1 MYTLAMQGCVVTST
15 GFEKEAKSA
24 IQKRVEMMGG
34 IYANAFTDQVTHLVA
49 RVVRSAKYD
58 VALRK
63 ETPIMTDEW
72 VEKVFMNK
80 NNIIWQELPSSKLK
94 GHNGRASL
102 PVNASPMAT
111 KQTDEVAL
119 PHE

>member
-15 GFEKEAKSA
+15 GFEKEAKTT

-58 VALRK
+58 VALKK
-63 ETPIMTDEW
+63 ETPIMTEEW
-72 VEKVFMNK
+72 VDKVTGTKTEHLENLISASK
-80 NNIIWQELPSSKLK
+80 YLKQSQKIPSF
-94 GHNGRASL
+94 H
-102 PVNASPMAT
+102 
-111 KQTDEVAL
+111 
-119 PHE
+119 

>member
-15 GFEKEAKSA
+15 GCEKEAKTT

-58 VALRK
+58 VALKK
-63 ETPIMTDEW
+63 ETPIMTEEW
-72 VEKVFMNK
+72 VDKVSEWFK
-80 NNIIWQELPSSKLK
+80 DRTFRKFDF
-94 GHNGRASL
+94 SL
-102 PVNASPMAT
+102 MIF
-111 KQTDEVAL
+111 KQSQ
-119 PHE
+119 